1 MKSLQA
7 GEEIGPPQ
15 PKKRWQVEASD
26 DKEDNSSADE
36 DSESGYDADRDQIIS
51 PMDDDKDQSVARILV
66 EEAIER
72 ENQQSIEEVDSK
84 PGDRT

>member
-15 PKKRWQVEASD
+15 PKKRWQAEALND
-26 DKEDNSSADE
+26 DTDASEDE
-36 DSESGYDADRDQIIS
+36 DGDLVSDEDRDQIIS
-51 PMDDDKDQSVARILV
+51 PMEDDKDQSVARILV